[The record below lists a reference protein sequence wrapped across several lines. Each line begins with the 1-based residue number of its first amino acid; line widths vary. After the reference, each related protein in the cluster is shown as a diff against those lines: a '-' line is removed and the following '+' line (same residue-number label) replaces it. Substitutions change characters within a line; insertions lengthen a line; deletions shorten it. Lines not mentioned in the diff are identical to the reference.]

1 MPRVRVAIGDRIGG
15 WLVTSAVGRGWAGA
29 RDLAYAVRA
38 YAAWR
43 RARRS
48 ASGER
53 AGTSRER
60 AETSGERAG
69 TALTGDRAAAASTHD
84 VRARPLEARPQ
95 RQPALTRGSP
105 RTVAVLGTGTLG
117 APVARRLAEAGFT
130 VRAWNRTPARAQPL
144 AAHGV
149 EVCAS
154 AAAAA
159 DGADALITLLSDGR
173 AVAEVCAAGVLASAP
188 RGALWLQMSTV
199 GVRDCERLR
208 ELAERHDV
216 VYCDCP
222 VLGTR
227 EPAER
232 GELVALASGPRAA
245 EEPLR
250 QLLRP
255 LARTVLWLGEAGAG
269 SRMKVAVNGWL
280 LGLVANLAET
290 IALARAL
297 DLDAQ
302 VLVELLARSPAGSPY
317 AGIKGPAMFAREYP
331 PSFSLAL
338 AAKDARLVREARDL
352 VALRGELAESVRALY
367 ERALERGLG
376 DLDFA
381 AVYELCA
388 PLGERTVE

>member
-1 MPRVRVAIGDRIGG
+1 MPRVRVGIGDRIGG
-15 WLVTSAVGRGWAGA
+15 WLVTSAVGRGWAAA

-53 AGTSRER
+53 AGR
-60 AETSGERAG
+60 
-69 TALTGDRAAAASTHD
+69 ALTDNGAAAAPTH
-84 VRARPLEARPQ
+84 EARAPHAEPRQQGRQQ
-95 RQPALTRGSP
+95 RAQSPP

-144 AAHGV
+144 AGHGV

-159 DGADALITLLSDGR
+159 EGADALITLLSDGR
-173 AVAEVCAAGVLASAP
+173 AVAEVCAAGALASAP
-188 RGALWLQMSTV
+188 HGALWLQMSTV

-232 GELVALASGPRAA
+232 GELVALASGPRTA
-245 EEPLR
+245 EGPVRE
-250 QLLRP
+250 LLRP
-255 LARTVLWLGEAGAG
+255 LAREVLWLGEAGAG

-302 VLVELLARSPAGSPY
+302 LLVELLARSPTGSPY
-317 AGIKGPAMFAREYP
+317 AGIKGPAMLARQYP

-338 AAKDARLVREARDL
+338 ATKDARLVGEARDL
-352 VALRGELAESVRALY
+352 VALRGELAETVRALY